1 MVKLIA
7 EYEGIKFSRTTDR
20 TYTHVIIVR
29 NLPYAWAA
37 ISWAG
42 SYELA
47 VKRAHA
53 KDVSKYSEVK
63 IIPVNN

>member
-20 TYTHVIIVR
+20 AYTHVIIVR

-47 VKRAHA
+47 VKRTHT
-53 KDVSKYSEVK
+53 KDVSKYNEVK